1 MKRYILLFLLSYPAF
16 CLAQDKNAARM
27 LNCPVEQSPAFPGGL
42 DSLKSFISK
51 NLKYPYKRQD
61 VEGKVFVQFVVNED
75 GSISDVNVIKG
86 LCEPCDKN
94 AIEVISKM
102 PKWIPGKVQDK
113 IVKTKMV
120 IPIKFEL

>member
-1 MKRYILLFLLSYPAF
+1 
-16 CLAQDKNAARM
+16 M